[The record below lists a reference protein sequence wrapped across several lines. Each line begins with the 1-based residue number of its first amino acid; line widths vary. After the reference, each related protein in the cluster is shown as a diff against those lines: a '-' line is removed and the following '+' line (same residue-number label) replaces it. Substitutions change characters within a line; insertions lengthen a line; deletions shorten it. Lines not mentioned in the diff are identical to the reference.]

1 MLDSESKLNLEKE
14 KLKKFKEENYIK
26 ECEKANLEIKL
37 KENMFIDTFLSFWV
51 FTNPFQSNNL
61 ENIQKELS
69 SLSKYEKYLKEVL
82 KLSKSTEDAKKV
94 NEQTDE

>member
-14 KLKKFKEENYIK
+14 KLRKFKEENYIK

-37 KENMFIDTFLSFWV
+37 KENI
-51 FTNPFQSNNL
+51 NNL